1 MPFGGGLT
9 FKRINAVAV
18 TAGTPQTVWTPTS
31 GSRFRVMG
39 FSLGVTV
46 AAASVFLVEGAGNTA
61 TGLAT
66 PILAV
71 NGVCNSPRLGDGYRS
86 VAADNVLKV
95 DVTANSTVSG
105 CIWGVEEG

>member
-1 MPFGGGLT
+1 MPFGGGLI

-46 AAASVFLVEGAGNTA
+46 AAASVFFLDNAAA
-61 TGLAT
+61 TGIAT

-71 NGVCNSPRLGDGYRS
+71 NGVCTSPRLGNGYQS
-86 VAADNVLKV
+86 AAADQVLKI
-95 DVTANSTVSG
+95 DVRANSTVSG
-105 CIWGVEEG
+105 CVWGIEE